1 MLRMNFILR
10 LINSLVQINSQSHF
24 QTVMSIK
31 RTILSGMVMMQ
42 MFPLT
47 EVVDYL
53 TITSITVG
61 PLLFY

>member
-1 MLRMNFILR
+1 MLR
-10 LINSLVQINSQSHF
+10 LIDSLVQINSQSLF
-24 QTVMSIK
+24 QTIMSIK
-31 RTILSGMVMMQ
+31 GTILSGMVRMQ

-61 PLLFY
+61 PFLFY